1 MKLYQ
6 TLFWAG
12 AATAA
17 LASCSAEED
26 YGGTGIPTDGQT
38 IEVST
43 YIPGKRAIDKT
54 TFVEGDKLG
63 LYACRTTGGYANSF
77 TANFMDNVEVTRG
90 TVDWTYSPLMA
101 WPTDANEHLSF
112 IAFYPRSEESTATT
126 YPFTVN
132 SDFTQQTDPLWCTVK
147 DASINDRNGTAIN
160 GSEEEAAFEAT
171 SGSLPLKFKHMLSKV
186 NVKIKLAGDYPGI
199 TARLNSLT
207 LNNVYSSGT
216 FYVANDLTSGT
227 WSNSGSRSFTIH
239 SNEAEAVTLTST
251 EQTLAGMLMIP
262 QDVSANRSSFTVTY
276 THTLAEGGEKTVT
289 RDIFLPNSWAVNQA
303 YNYVITLNLDV
314 NTITVSAET
323 TDFNAPVTPNIG
335 YQAADAVDLGLSVKW
350 ASYDYGTVSPYDL
363 GPVYSFSDNGS
374 MRFSDTWGVKWGVP
388 TQAKWQELLSNCEI
402 TTETEN
408 GIIIYRATAKNGNS
422 IILRNDCYWT
432 TTSTP
437 SGDWVSPKYYYV
449 DLASHGIKY
458 FETYS
463 APAARYPIRLVFA
476 E

>member
-132 SDFTQQTDPLWCTVK
+132 EDFNQQTDPLWCTVK

-199 TARLNSLT
+199 TARLNS
-207 LNNVYSSGT
+207 
-216 FYVANDLTSGT
+216 
-227 WSNSGSRSFTIH
+227 SGS
-239 SNEAEAVTLTST
+239 AQGV
-251 EQTLAGMLMIP
+251 
-262 QDVSANRSSFTVTY
+262 
-276 THTLAEGGEKTVT
+276 
-289 RDIFLPNSWAVNQA
+289 
-303 YNYVITLNLDV
+303 
-314 NTITVSAET
+314 
-323 TDFNAPVTPNIG
+323 
-335 YQAADAVDLGLSVKW
+335 GLS
-350 ASYDYGTVSPYDL
+350 L
-363 GPVYSFSDNGS
+363 HS
-374 MRFSDTWGVKWGVP
+374 MDRWWG
-388 TQAKWQELLSNCEI
+388 
-402 TTETEN
+402 
-408 GIIIYRATAKNGNS
+408 
-422 IILRNDCYWT
+422 
-432 TTSTP
+432 
-437 SGDWVSPKYYYV
+437 
-449 DLASHGIKY
+449 
-458 FETYS
+458 
-463 APAARYPIRLVFA
+463 
-476 E
+476 

>member
-132 SDFTQQTDPLWCTVK
+132 EDFNQQTDPLWCTVK

-216 FYVANDLTSGT
+216 FTVDNDLAGGT
-227 WSNSGSRSFTIH
+227 WGSHGSSMNFTVY
-239 SNEAEAVTLTST
+239 SEESEALTLTS
-251 EQTLAGMLMIP
+251 EGQTVAGLLMIP
-262 QDVSANRSSFTVTY
+262 QDVAENRSTFTVNY
-276 THTLAEGGEKTVT
+276 THTLAEGGERTVEQQ
-289 RDIFLPNSWAVNQA
+289 IYLPNTWEVNLA
-303 YNYVITLNLDV
+303 YNYIINVNLDV
-314 NTITVSAET
+314 NTITVSTEVIDFDAAE
-323 TDFNAPVTPNIG
+323 TPNIG
-335 YQAADAVDLGLSVKW
+335 TQAAEAVDLGLSVKW
-350 ASYDYGTVSPYDL
+350 ASCDYGTVSPYDM
-363 GPVYSFSDNGS
+363 GPKYDFYENRD
-374 MRFSDTWGVKWGVP
+374 FTFDDTWGPNWR
-388 TQAKWQELLSNCEI
+388 TASRDEWEELLDNCTI
-402 TTETEN
+402 TKEMTEE
-408 GIIIYRATAKNGNS
+408 GEAVYRATATNGNS
-422 IILRNDCYWT
+422 IILKSDRYWT
-432 TTSTP
+432 TYATYYSYYCIDLEDNSFPSIGTST
-437 SGDWVSPKYYYV
+437 
-449 DLASHGIKY
+449 
-458 FETYS
+458 
-463 APAARYPIRLVFA
+463 RYPIRPVFV

>member
-1 MKLYQ
+1 MKKLY
-6 TLFWAG
+6 LS
-12 AATAA
+12 AAVVAA
-17 LASCSAEED
+17 LMASCSAEED
-26 YGGTGIPTDGQT
+26 YGGTGIPANGQA

-63 LYACRTTGGYANSF
+63 LYACRTTGGYANAF
-77 TANFMDNVEVTRG
+77 TANFMNNVEVTRG
-90 TVDWTYSPLMA
+90 ASEWTYSPLMA

-112 IAFYPRSEESTATT
+112 AAFYPRSTEGTAMT

-147 DASINDRNGTAIN
+147 DACINDRNGTAIN
-160 GSEEEAAFEAT
+160 GSEEEAAFAAT
-171 SGSLPLKFKHMLSKV
+171 SGSLPLKFRHMLSKV
-186 NVKIKLAGDYPGI
+186 NVKIKLAADYPGI
-199 TARLNSLT
+199 TARLNALT
-207 LNNVYSSGT
+207 LNEVCSSGT
-216 FYVANDLTSGT
+216 FTVANDLSGGT
-227 WSNSGSRSFTIH
+227 WSNSLPTDFTIH
-239 SNEAEAVTLTST
+239 SGEAEAVTLTST

-323 TDFNAPVTPNIG
+323 TDFDAPVTPNIG

-350 ASYDYGTVSPYDL
+350 ASYDYGSVDAYSYSP
-363 GPVYSFSDNGS
+363 
-374 MRFSDTWGVKWGVP
+374 RFPFYNEVPPLADTWGGNWRVPSQAEWSELYRSCKIEQETVNGIEGYRVTATNGSSIFLNNVHYWYDNGP
-388 TQAKWQELLSNCEI
+388 TQFGGYIDL
-402 TTETEN
+402 TTGSCISRTN
-408 GIIIYRATAKNGNS
+408 TCPVR
-422 IILRNDCYWT
+422 
-432 TTSTP
+432 P
-437 SGDWVSPKYYYV
+437 
-449 DLASHGIKY
+449 
-458 FETYS
+458 
-463 APAARYPIRLVFA
+463 VFD

>member
-6 TLFWAG
+6 ILFWAG

-132 SDFTQQTDPLWCTVK
+132 EDFNQQTDPLWCTVK

-216 FYVANDLTSGT
+216 FTVGNDLTSGT

-239 SNEAEAVTLTST
+239 SDEAEAVTLTST

-262 QDVSANRSSFTVTY
+262 QDVSTHRSSFTVTY

-289 RDIFLPNSWAVNQA
+289 REIFLPNSWAVNQA
-303 YNYVITLNLDV
+303 YNYVIMLNLDV

-323 TDFNAPVTPNIG
+323 TDFDAPVTPNIG

-363 GPVYSFSDNGS
+363 GPVYDFYGN
-374 MRFSDTWGVKWGVP
+374 RNYADTWGKKWRGA
-388 TQAKWQELLSNCEI
+388 TQSEWQELLTKCTI
-402 TTETEN
+402 TKEMED
-408 GIIIYRATAKNGNS
+408 GITVYRATAENGSS
-422 IILRNDCYWT
+422 IFLRSRGYWT
-432 TTSTP
+432 TSQTSA
-437 SGDWVSPKYYYV
+437 SFYYV
-449 DLASHGIKY
+449 DLESKRIIST
-458 FETYS
+458 FS
-463 APAARYPIRLVFA
+463 SSSNYPIRPVLA

>member
-1 MKLYQ
+1 MKLDQ

-26 YGGTGIPTDGQT
+26 YGGTGIPADGQT

-63 LYACRTTGGYANSF
+63 LYACRTTGGYANAF

-90 TVDWTYSPLMA
+90 SSDWTYAPLMA

-112 IAFYPRSEESTATT
+112 IAFYPRSTEGTYRT

-186 NVKIKLAGDYPGI
+186 NVKIKLAADYPGI

-207 LNNVYSSGT
+207 LSYVYASGT
-216 FYVANDLTSGT
+216 FTVASDLTSGT
-227 WSNSGSRSFTIH
+227 WSNSGSTSFTIH
-239 SNEAEAVTLTST
+239 SDEAEAVTLTST
-251 EQTLAGMLMIP
+251 EQTLASILMIP
-262 QDVSANRSSFTVTY
+262 QNVSDNRSYFFVSY
-276 THTLAEGGEKTVT
+276 THTLAEGGEKEVT
-289 RDIFLPNSWAVNQA
+289 QRIYLPNSWEMNQA
-303 YNYVITLNLDV
+303 YNYVIALDLDV
-314 NTITVSAET
+314 NTITVSAEA
-323 TDFNAPVTPNIG
+323 TDFDAPVTPNIG

-350 ASYDYGTVSPYDL
+350 ASYDYGSVDMYSYSP
-363 GPVYSFSDNGS
+363 
-374 MRFSDTWGVKWGVP
+374 RFPRNNKPSLEDTWGGNWRIP
-388 TQAKWQELLSNCEI
+388 TAAEWSELYRSCDIEQE
-402 TTETEN
+402 TVN
-408 GIIIYRATAKNGNS
+408 GINGYRVTADNGNS
-422 IILRNDCYWT
+422 IFLNDVYYWCY
-432 TTSTP
+432 SNYSNFDDYFSVS
-437 SGDWVSPKYYYV
+437 SGDTYY
-449 DLASHGIKY
+449 SSSIKC
-458 FETYS
+458 
-463 APAARYPIRLVFA
+463 PVRPVFD
-476 E
+476 EQ

>member
-26 YGGTGIPTDGQT
+26 YGGTGIPTDGQA

-63 LYACRTTGGYANSF
+63 LYACRTTGGYANAF

-90 TVDWTYSPLMA
+90 ASDWTYAPLMA

-126 YPFTVN
+126 YSFTVN
-132 SDFTQQTDPLWCTVK
+132 EDFNQQTDPLWCTVK

-186 NVKIKLAGDYPGI
+186 NIKIKLAGDYPGI

-216 FYVANDLTSGT
+216 FTVANDLTNGT

-276 THTLAEGGEKTVT
+276 IHTLAEGGEKTVT
-289 RDIFLPNSWAVNQA
+289 REIFLPNSWEVNQA

-323 TDFNAPVTPNIG
+323 TDFDAPVTPSIG
-335 YQAADAVDLGLSVKW
+335 YQAAEAVDLGLSVKW

-363 GPVYSFSDNGS
+363 GPKYDFYDNRDMSFD
-374 MRFSDTWGVKWGVP
+374 DTWGMKWRVP
-388 TQAKWQELLSNCEI
+388 TQAEWQELLSGCEF
-402 TTETEN
+402 TTETKD
-408 GIIIYRATAKNGNS
+408 GITVYRATAQNGNS
-422 IILRNDCYWT
+422 IILRNDYYWT
-432 TTSTP
+432 TGYS
-437 SGDWVSPKYYYV
+437 SYV
-449 DLASHGIKY
+449 DLTSKSMQSY
-458 FETYS
+458 YS
-463 APAARYPIRLVFA
+463 PGTICYPIRPVFA